1 MAWPSVLSSS
11 AHSPSSLAG
20 SSASSSHN
28 KHNLTA
34 HSRSSPYFFNAGLLA
49 SGSVLDTLCS
59 AYASTIADALK
70 AAAAGSPG
78 LPEFDILFG
87 PAYKGIPFAA
97 CTALLLHRDH
107 KIDVGYAYDR
117 KEAKDH
123 GEGGVMVGAP
133 VKGKKV
139 LVLDDVATAGT
150 AIRQAIETVRKEGGE
165 VVGAVLMLDREEV
178 GKNGESTVDEVEKL
192 VGGKGRVPTILKM
205 KHLMTWLGQHDR
217 MDELQSMQAYRDR
230 YGIRDA

>member
-1 MAWPSVLSSS
+1 MSALQKYQTELIEHGMAVGALKFGTFTLKS
-11 AHSPSSLAG
+11 G
-20 SSASSSHN
+20 
-28 KHNLTA
+28 
-34 HSRSSPYFFNAGLLA
+34 RSSPYFFNAGLLA
-49 SGSVLDTLCS
+49 SGPVLDTLSS

-78 LPEFDILFG
+78 LPEFDVLFG

-133 VKGKKV
+133 VKGKRV

-150 AIRQAIETVRKEGGE
+150 AIRQAMDTVRKEGGE

-178 GKNGESTVDEVEKL
+178 GKNGEHTIAEIEKL
-192 VGGKGRVPTILKM
+192 VGGQGRVPTILKM
-205 KHLMTWLGQHDR
+205 QHLMTWLEQNGR
-217 MDELQSMQAYRDR
+217 TEELQSMQAYRDQ
-230 YGIRDA
+230 YGVKDA

>member
-1 MAWPSVLSSS
+1 M
-11 AHSPSSLAG
+11 SSLQTYQTALIEHSMAAG
-20 SSASSSHN
+20 ALKFGSFTLKSG
-28 KHNLTA
+28 
-34 HSRSSPYFFNAGLLA
+34 RISPYFVNAGLLA
-49 SGSVLDTLCS
+49 SGPVIDTVCS
-59 AYASTIADALK
+59 AYAATIAESLE
-70 AAAAGSPG
+70 AAASGSPG

-97 CTALLLHRDH
+97 GTALLLHRDH

-150 AIRQAIETVRKEGGE
+150 AIRIAIENVRKEGGE
-165 VVGAVLMLDREEV
+165 VVGAILMLDREEV
-178 GKNGESTVDEVEKL
+178 GKEDTSAIEEVEKL
-192 VGGKGRVPTILKM
+192 LGGPGRVPTILKM
-205 KHLMTWLGQHDR
+205 RHLMTWLKENGRDE
-217 MDELQSMQAYRDR
+217 ELQNMQAYRDM
-230 YGIRDA
+230 YGVKGA

>member
-1 MAWPSVLSSS
+1 M
-11 AHSPSSLAG
+11 
-20 SSASSSHN
+20 
-28 KHNLTA
+28 
-34 HSRSSPYFFNAGLLA
+34 
-49 SGSVLDTLCS
+49 
-59 AYASTIADALK
+59 
-70 AAAAGSPG
+70 PG
-78 LPEFDILFG
+78 LPEFDVLFG

-107 KIDVGYAYDR
+107 HIDVGYAYDR

-133 VKGKKV
+133 VKGKRV

-150 AIRQAIETVRKEGGE
+150 AIRQAIETVRREGGE

-178 GKNGESTVDEVEKL
+178 GKNGESTIDEIEKL

-205 KHLMTWLGQHDR
+205 KHLMTWLEQNGKTQ
-217 MDELQSMQAYRDR
+217 ELESMQAYRDQ
-230 YGIRDA
+230 YGIKDA